1 MPIVDIVDLE
11 NRKVGVIDL
20 LESVFGVEVNE
31 ALIHQAVVAHRAN
44 QRAGTHKVKVRSE
57 VAGSGAKPW
66 RQKGTG
72 RARVG
77 SRSSPIWRSGGT
89 VHGPQPR
96 SYAQRLPQKMLLAA
110 LRSTLTAQLQESRIT
125 VVEEFKLSSHKTREF
140 CVVLEKLQADNSVL
154 IVDNDP
160 DSNLQRS
167 CSNLPKVALCS
178 SFELNPYDVLGHKR
192 ILISAEAARK
202 CCEEL
207 V

>member
-20 LESVFGVEVNE
+20 PESVFGVEVNE

-77 SRSSPIWRSGGT
+77 SRSSPIWRSGGI

-125 VVEEFKLSSHKTREF
+125 VVEELKLSSHKTREF
-140 CVVLEKLQADNSVL
+140 CAVLEKLQADNSVL

-160 DSNLQRS
+160 DINLQRS
-167 CSNLPKVALCS
+167 CRNLPKVALCS

-202 CCEEL
+202 CCEVL